1 MSSAAPANLR
11 ILLVDDNPAIHDD
24 FRRILAPDARST
36 DLDAEANAL
45 FDAPVAATVANTP
58 FELDSAHQ
66 GQEAREMTIAACQAG
81 RPYALAFVDMRMPPG
96 WDGLVT
102 IGKLWEVDPE
112 LNVVICTA
120 HSDHSWEEIQAAL
133 PVRERWLVLKKP
145 FDKIEVLQLAHAL
158 TEKWHL
164 TRLARAQR
172 TTLEQM
178 VASRTAE
185 LQQALHAKDE
195 RLGHLARELAG
206 PQEARPSAEKLLQ
219 QLEQILALTRSEAG
233 AKAP

>member
-1 MSSAAPANLR
+1 MKSASHSNLR

-24 FRRILAPDARST
+24 FRRILSPENRSNDVDA
-36 DLDAEANAL
+36 DAAAL
-45 FDAPVAATVANTP
+45 FGSPEATHVLGTC

-66 GQEAREMTIAACQAG
+66 GQEARDMTIKACGEG

-133 PVRERWLVLKKP
+133 PVRERWLV
-145 FDKIEVLQLAHAL
+145 
-158 TEKWHL
+158 
-164 TRLARAQR
+164 
-172 TTLEQM
+172 
-178 VASRTAE
+178 
-185 LQQALHAKDE
+185 
-195 RLGHLARELAG
+195 
-206 PQEARPSAEKLLQ
+206 
-219 QLEQILALTRSEAG
+219 
-233 AKAP
+233 